1 MKEEELETLKE
12 DEVYVLSPK
21 LKGRYDERTYLLRN
35 GELVSGCI
43 DTYFPNIVK
52 FWKERDGDIY
62 IGIGVRHW

>member
-35 GELVSGCI
+35 GELVYGCI
-43 DTYFPNIVK
+43 HTSSRQVVIFWKDNGDTYL
-52 FWKERDGDIY
+52 
-62 IGIGVRHW
+62 GIGMRHW

>member
-35 GELVSGCI
+35 GELVFDCI
-43 DTYFPNIVK
+43 CTSSPNVVMV
-52 FWKERDGDIY
+52 WKERDGDIY
-62 IGIGVRHW
+62 LGIGVGHK